1 MVERWALGFE
11 FACGCFGVLLAFR
24 LASLHFWDSVLKMG
38 GASTGFFCLGLSR
51 LGVGLPRSEA
61 FILILQWEWGF

>member
-1 MVERWALGFE
+1 MVECWALGFE

-24 LASLHFWDSVLKMG
+24 LVSLHFWDSVLKMG
-38 GASTGFFCLGLSR
+38 GTSKRVWGLGLSR
-51 LGVGLPRSEA
+51 LGVGLPRSEP